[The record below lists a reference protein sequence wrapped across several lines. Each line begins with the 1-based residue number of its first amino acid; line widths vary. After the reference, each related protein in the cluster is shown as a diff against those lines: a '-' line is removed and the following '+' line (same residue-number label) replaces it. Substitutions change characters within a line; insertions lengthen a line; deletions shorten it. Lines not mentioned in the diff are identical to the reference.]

1 MLRPTVFE
9 PTGPLFFDRVFHD
22 FFGNGIS
29 RFDNFNTDVID
40 KGDNYLL
47 HQNVL
52 K

>member
-9 PTGPLFFDRVFHD
+9 PTGPLFFDRVFYD

-40 KGDNYLL
+40 MGDNYLL